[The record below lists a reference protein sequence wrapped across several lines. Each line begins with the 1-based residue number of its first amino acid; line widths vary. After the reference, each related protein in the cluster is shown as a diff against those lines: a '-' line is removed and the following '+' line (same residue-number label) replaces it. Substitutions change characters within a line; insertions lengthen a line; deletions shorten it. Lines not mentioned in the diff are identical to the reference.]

1 MIYIRLGGVELQEAN
16 EVWRESASRPNVQA
30 CAFQNATKLVRA
42 DKHDLI
48 IVPGRELRQ
57 DVQAEKNS
65 IWSKNHIKLQNNPKV
80 IQYYKHDLYT
90 S

>member
-1 MIYIRLGGVELQEAN
+1 MIYIRLGGVELQDAN

-65 IWSKNHIKLQNNPKV
+65 IWSKNQIKLQNSPKV
-80 IQYYKHDLYT
+80 IQYYKHELYT

>member
-30 CAFQNATKLVRA
+30 CAFQNATKRVRA

-48 IVPGRELRQ
+48 ILPGRELRQ

-65 IWSKNHIKLQNNPKV
+65 IWSNLIWAQSHSI
-80 IQYYKHDLYT
+80 
-90 S
+90 

>member
-65 IWSKNHIKLQNNPKV
+65 IWSKTIWAQSHSI
-80 IQYYKHDLYT
+80 
-90 S
+90 